1 MCRRVLISKNIASIS
16 TRSLE
21 RNLEAASGASVST
34 SKMARLNRSMNSLY
48 ELLYAEFNDINKADY
63 CVIGPQLNIL
73 LKTVKDLYTTF
84 EHTASRTFLKK
95 EIDELKG
102 NYSALYEINDD
113 IIRYRLNA
121 SSDKKL
127 SAALKEASSLIDK
140 L

>member
-1 MCRRVLISKNIASIS
+1 
-16 TRSLE
+16 
-21 RNLEAASGASVST
+21 
-34 SKMARLNRSMNSLY
+34 MNALY

-63 CVIGPQLNIL
+63 SVIGPQLNIL

-113 IIRYRLNA
+113 MIRYRLNA
-121 SSDKKL
+121 SPDKKL
-127 SAALKEASSLIDK
+127 SATLKEASSLIDK